1 MLMSW
6 YADMQICWY
15 HCMGYLE
22 NQKNGGIEFCL
33 VWLIEHYVMHF
44 IALNKITKAKMKSL
58 DFRRRVAQSLITR
71 LVGVVLRTTI
81 IICTTQLH
89 QKRESRWHIPFLSQF
104 GKKIWRF
111 TGPIM
116 VKNVI
121 VRYVQRTS
129 KRLAPTSNI
138 VHAMCSFVWMREKL
152 FYKVSWL
159 VNGRWLWP
167 FM

>member
-1 MLMSW
+1 MICW
-6 YADMQICWY
+6 YADM
-15 HCMGYLE
+15 
-22 NQKNGGIEFCL
+22 
-33 VWLIEHYVMHF
+33 LISLYGLSRKSKKWWHRILF
-44 IALNKITKAKMKSL
+44 GLINRALCNALIALNKITKAKMKSL
-58 DFRRRVAQSLITR
+58 DFCRRVAQSLITR

-104 GKKIWRF
+104 GKKIWGF

>member
-1 MLMSW
+1 MLISLYGLSRKSKKW
-6 YADMQICWY
+6 WRRILF
-15 HCMGYLE
+15 G
-22 NQKNGGIEFCL
+22 
-33 VWLIEHYVMHF
+33 LINRALCNAL

-71 LVGVVLRTTI
+71 LVGVVLWTTI

-89 QKRESRWHIPFLSQF
+89 QKRESRWHIPFLGQF
-104 GKKIWRF
+104 GKKIWGF

-159 VNGRWLWP
+159 VNGCWLWP